1 VSQGIKAEG
10 TTLAFGWRDYKNSLK
25 ETENE
30 ELLDLYFYRFLGY
43 GVVKMISWSSIT
55 PNQVT
60 YLGMVCGLVSASFF
74 YTGELIAAAV
84 MLLMA
89 NVMDCA
95 DGQLARLKKNGTYL
109 GGVVDGFFDYIVGA
123 TTIIAMGGYLCRMHE
138 PLLIIPFMLA
148 AGLSRAFQNIMVD
161 QRRHFFTKSSKFD
174 ADAFSED
181 EISLRLHLQQAK
193 EQRKGLLEKTI
204 LRCGITY
211 ITLQRLGIRTTRVT
225 FSDFKAFNAFP
236 DQRALLLRGWS
247 FLGSTTHITL
257 VIVTA
262 MMDRVELYFWITL
275 IAGNLFLITLVL
287 VETILVHRLGRIP
300 VEVK

>member
-1 VSQGIKAEG
+1 M
-10 TTLAFGWRDYKNSLK
+10 AFGWRDYKKSLK

-43 GVVKMISWSSIT
+43 GVVKMISWSNIT

-60 YLGMVCGLVSASFF
+60 YLGMVLGLISAYFF
-74 YTGELIAAAV
+74 YSGELTAGAM

-123 TTIIAMGGYLCRMHE
+123 ATTISIGAYLCRHHE
-138 PLLIIPFMLA
+138 PLLIIPLILT

-161 QRRHFFTKSSKFD
+161 QRRHFFNKSLMYGS
-174 ADAFSED
+174 DAFTED
-181 EISLRLHLQQAK
+181 ELSLRLHLQQAK
-193 EQRKGLLEKTI
+193 EQGSGLLEKTI

-211 ITLQRLGIRTTRVT
+211 IVLQRLGIRLTRVT
-225 FSDFKAFNAFP
+225 FSDFKVFNAYP
-236 DQRALLLRGWS
+236 DQRGLLLRGWS
-247 FLGSTTHITL
+247 FLGSTTHISL

-262 MMDRVELYFWITL
+262 MIDKVEWYFGITL
-275 IAGNLFLITLVL
+275 IAGNIFLVTLIL
-287 VETILVHRLGRIP
+287 LETILVHRLGRIP